1 MRWENNMYKTVKPF
15 IKWAGGKSQL
25 LEEIRKKYP
34 AKIERYCE
42 PFVGGGAVLLDV
54 LANFQPKEVLIN
66 DINPELINTYIQIRT
81 NAGGVISILSEMQ
94 QAFWN
99 MDNDQR
105 KEYYYARRSRFNT
118 LITEDASTVEKAAL
132 FIFLN
137 KTCFNGLYRVNGK
150 GLYNVPMGS
159 YKKPPICDAEN
170 IRFISGLLQGVTIN
184 CGDYSECAGFIDNNT
199 FVYIDPPYRPLSET
213 SSFTSYA
220 KADFTDEQQI
230 QLGHF
235 IEQISK
241 KGAKVVASNSDPHN
255 TDENDDFFDDI
266 YKMFVIDR
274 VAATRMINSNSK
286 GRGTISELLIYNY

>member
-1 MRWENNMYKTVKPF
+1 MYTTVKPF

-66 DINPELINTYIQIRT
+66 DINHELTNTYIQIRD
-81 NAGGVISILSEMQ
+81 NAEIVISMLSDMQ
-94 QAFWN
+94 EVFWN
-99 MDNDQR
+99 MDNEQR
-105 KEYYYARRSRFNT
+105 KEYFYARRDRFNE
-118 LITEDASTVEKAAL
+118 LIKKAASTEEKAAL
-132 FIFLN
+132 FIFIN
-137 KTCFNGLYRVNGK
+137 KTCFNGLYRVNAK

-170 IRFISGLLQGVTIN
+170 IRTISELIQGVTIN
-184 CGDYSECAGFIDNNT
+184 CGDYSECADFIDNNT

-220 KADFTDEQQI
+220 KAEFGDEQQI

-235 IEQISK
+235 IEKISQ
-241 KGAKVVASNSDPHN
+241 KGAKIVASNSDPKN
-255 TDENDDFFDDI
+255 TDTEDNFFDDI
-266 YKMFVIDR
+266 YKMFTINR
-274 VAATRMINSNSK
+274 VSATRMINSKSN
-286 GRGTISELLIYNY
+286 GRGTVSELLIYNY

>member
-1 MRWENNMYKTVKPF
+1 M
-15 IKWAGGKSQL
+15 GKSQL

-66 DINPELINTYIQIRT
+66 DINPELTNTYIQIRD
-81 NAGGVISILSEMQ
+81 NAEIVISMLSDMQ
-94 QAFWN
+94 EVFWN
-99 MDNDQR
+99 MDNEQR
-105 KEYYYARRSRFNT
+105 KEYFYARRDRFNE
-118 LITEDASTVEKAAL
+118 LIKKAASTEEKAAL
-132 FIFLN
+132 FIFIN
-137 KTCFNGLYRVNGK
+137 KTCFNGLYRVNAK

-170 IRFISGLLQGVTIN
+170 IRTISELIQGVTIN
-184 CGDYSECAGFIDNNT
+184 CGDYSECADFIDNNT

-220 KADFTDEQQI
+220 KAEFGDEQQI

-235 IEQISK
+235 IEKISQ
-241 KGAKVVASNSDPHN
+241 KGAKIVASNSDPKN
-255 TDENDDFFDDI
+255 TDTEDNFFDDI
-266 YKMFVIDR
+266 YKMFTINR
-274 VAATRMINSNSK
+274 VSATRMINSKSN
-286 GRGTISELLIYNY
+286 GRGTVSELLIYNY